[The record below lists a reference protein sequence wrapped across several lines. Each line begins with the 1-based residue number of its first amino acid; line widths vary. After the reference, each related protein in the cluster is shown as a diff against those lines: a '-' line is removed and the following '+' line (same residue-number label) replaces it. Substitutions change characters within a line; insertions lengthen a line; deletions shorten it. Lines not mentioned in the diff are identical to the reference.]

1 MILELA
7 DLIRSVVLIAAF
19 SVSVYYWKNYK
30 NSAQKYFPFLLL
42 FATIVEI
49 TGTIRLYV
57 FKETSNFLY
66 NIYLIASFTF
76 LLAWFIAIL
85 KRKLVPK
92 ILLSLFLGATA
103 FSVLTESATGDLY
116 FSMLITG
123 SVFILIGAFL
133 FFKQLLETDAAVY
146 FIKNQQ
152 FWIMSGL
159 LVFYIGF
166 LPFYLLVRNLDLH
179 DYRIGL
185 VIPFLN
191 ILLYGCFI
199 IGFRCRNK

>member
-7 DLIRSVVLIAAF
+7 DSVRSGVLIIAF
-19 SVSVYYWKNYK
+19 LVSVYYWKDYK
-30 NSAQKYFPFLLL
+30 SSAQKYFPLLMFL
-42 FATIVEI
+42 AAVVEVIAIV
-49 TGTIRLYV
+49 RLYGS
-57 FKETSNFLY
+57 KQTSNFLY
-66 NIYLIASFTF
+66 NIYLIASFVFF
-76 LLAWFIAIL
+76 LIWFITIL
-85 KRKLVPK
+85 KRKIIPK
-92 ILLSLFLGATA
+92 ILLFVFLGATV
-103 FSVLTESATGDLY
+103 FSVFTENPTKDLY
-116 FSMLITG
+116 FSMLMTG

-133 FFKQLLETDAAVY
+133 FFKQLIETDAVVY

-185 VIPFLN
+185 VIPLLN
-191 ILLYGCFI
+191 VLLYGCFI
-199 IGFRCRNK
+199 IGFRCPSK

>member
-7 DLIRSVVLIAAF
+7 DSIRSVVLIVAF
-19 SVSVYYWKNYK
+19 LVSVYYWKDYK
-30 NSAQKYFPFLLL
+30 NSEQKYFPLLML
-42 FATIVEI
+42 FAAIVEVI
-49 TGTIRLYV
+49 AIIRLYCG
-57 FKETSNFLY
+57 KETSNFLY
-66 NIYLIASFTF
+66 NIYLISSFIFF
-76 LLAWFIAIL
+76 LIWFIAIL
-85 KRKLVPK
+85 KRKLIPK
-92 ILLSLFLGATA
+92 ILLLVFLGATV
-103 FSVLTESATGDLY
+103 FSVFTESATKDLY
-116 FSMLITG
+116 FSMLMTG
-123 SVFILIGAFL
+123 SVFVLIGAFL
-133 FFKQLLETDAAVY
+133 FFKQLIETDAVVH

-191 ILLYGCFI
+191 VLLYGCFI
-199 IGFRCRNK
+199 IGFRCPSK